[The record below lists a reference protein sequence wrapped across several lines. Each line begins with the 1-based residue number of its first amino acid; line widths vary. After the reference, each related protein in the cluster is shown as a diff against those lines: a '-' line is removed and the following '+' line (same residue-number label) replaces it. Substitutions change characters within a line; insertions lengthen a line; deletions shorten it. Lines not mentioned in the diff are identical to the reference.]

1 MSVASKS
8 KTSVCLLSVATHLS
22 SFTLIQSSVISCGPI
37 NALHCSPTLFRTLI
51 YVFAA
56 VAIFLCETYRCRGGA
71 GGFLLGGIIIKRMAL
86 TCRQA
91 LRGMF
96 LLAIVGLGTM
106 FMFAIHCDT
115 APLADATSHQRHSHT
130 RRYAAPTARLCI
142 IHEHGSEFLDPS
154 HCCFMVHGFRSDTTI
169 SRPNS

>member
-1 MSVASKS
+1 V
-8 KTSVCLLSVATHLS
+8 LLLIFPVLHLS
-22 SFTLIQSSVISCGPI
+22 KAQLYHAVRSMPCIAVLRYFAPSFTYL
-37 NALHCSPTLFRTLI
+37 LLLLFF
-51 YVFAA
+51 YVKRIGA
-56 VAIFLCETYRCRGGA
+56 VAVPGGA